1 MNMTHQTTGTKPNW
15 DPKEP
20 TFPTQHIIHEVGRY
34 IPNPYLTADQIL
46 RRIMAQHNSDAHKAA
61 RGLGRVLARLRRFR
75 ATFPDSKALP
85 MLEPYEALAKQT
97 FAQLKLLR
105 AGKC

>member
-1 MNMTHQTTGTKPNW
+1 MNMTQQTAGTNQNW

-34 IPNPYLTADQIL
+34 IPNPYLTADQTL
-46 RRIMAQHNSDAHKAA
+46 RRIMAQHNGDAHKAV
-61 RGLGRVLARLRRFR
+61 RGLGRIIARLRRFR
-75 ATFPDSKALP
+75 AAFPDSKSLP
-85 MLEPYEALAKQT
+85 MLEPYEALADQA
-97 FAQLKLLR
+97 FVQLKLIR